1 MYTIRSFKSF
11 NRKPSGFIRLY
22 GHLIITDSL
31 LHSWE
36 KKTLSFSQIQLSQF
50 PVNMDTLYGPL
61 SVRIIL
67 PHNSVGPLTGGTR
80 YHANQ
85 TVPTSALVAVKN
97 GGC

>member
-1 MYTIRSFKSF
+1 
-11 NRKPSGFIRLY
+11 
-22 GHLIITDSL
+22 
-31 LHSWE
+31 
-36 KKTLSFSQIQLSQF
+36 
-50 PVNMDTLYGPL
+50 MDTLYGPL

-80 YHANQ
+80 YQANQ